1 MHGDASGVVQ
11 VRARVVG
18 VRDRLARGLRALAG
32 AALGNLAFTAQ
43 HLEAY
48 AALVTPLL
56 GSPLVGEGAAFTA
69 AHALAGSL
77 PGALGHQALSV
88 ACSLRL
94 VELCQTG
101 GAHSPSANDVCL
113 E

>member
-1 MHGDASGVVQ
+1 MQ
-11 VRARVVG
+11 VRARVAG
-18 VRDRLARGLRALAG
+18 IRGRLARGLHALAG
-32 AALGNLAFTAQ
+32 AAAGNLAFTGQ

-48 AALVTPLL
+48 AALLMPLL

-69 AHALAGSL
+69 AHALAASL

-88 ACSLRL
+88 ACSHRL

-101 GAHSPSANDVCL
+101 GTHPQAQMKYIL